1 MPRCR
6 SCGHN
11 NSDNMSFCTKCGQ
24 ALNNGISE
32 PASDAGGIFSA
43 DSAGGLM
50 DFDFGLD
57 FGTGNSAQDSGLSSI
72 GEIKSSLD
80 FGSLDTS
87 LKSGSGTLDAITSLS
102 DSSLA
107 VTIGSNESSLQS
119 DLGAN
124 ESSLK
129 ANLAALDSKINTL
142 GTSTSLDLENAAAS
156 LLSPELSAAGT
167 SLKTEVAKALSGE
180 AVKNVSGGARDVQQ
194 GVEAVQ
200 QGIAKIRQAG
210 AAPLSGKSSLS
221 AKAAAAKA
229 RIAAVSAGVGTVVA
243 GAKQIAQGARQS
255 EEGVLQIKR
264 DFSPS
269 AAEAKRLAGQ
279 VKAQSGNVKNYLQDK
294 AEDYALS
301 TYQLLDES
309 SRQAFGIENDGSGGK
324 KYNPQVSDTNN
335 ASMPA
340 SNDFAPKPK
349 DAAPKNPILNLNNV
363 EDVTRLLNTIVSFS
377 SAKQESLSSICEEY
391 RTLLV
396 LENSGAS
403 QAMKHE
409 VRAQADAAEKL
420 VKELFRTRQHVYNLL
435 SQFKAQ
441 SSGKSLST
449 GTKRTLQEWIELSG
463 TLNEQFS
470 DQRQKAD
477 QLTAWYKSHSTHIRT
492 LLPVGGAAG
501 MAAASAA
508 SSTVMNSNDE
518 SDDSNTI
525 EINASCIG
533 FIIFLAMMLFV
544 IIGLL

>member
-210 AAPLSGKSSLS
+210 AVPSSGKSSLS

-309 SRQAFGIENDGSGGK
+309 SRQAFGIENDGSGGGK
-324 KYNPQVSDTNN
+324 KYNPQMSANT
-335 ASMPA
+335 ALMPA

-349 DAAPKNPILNLNNV
+349 DAAPKSLVPNLNNV

-396 LENSGAS
+396 LENSGVS
-403 QAMKHE
+403 QAMKQE
-409 VRAQADAAEKL
+409 VRVQADAAEKL
-420 VKELFRTRQHVYNLL
+420 VKELFKTRQHVYNLL

-449 GTKRTLQEWIELSG
+449 GPKRTLQEWIELSG

-501 MAAASAA
+501 MAAAAA
-508 SSTVMNSNDE
+508 SSAAMNSNDE